1 MHRYSKKQID
11 KIILEEYSNI
21 INEQWPWEKK
31 FWTDE
36 YGPWQKFQRGVDYI
50 GQDIKRAF
58 TPDSDTPKRFKKMKR
73 DLART
78 VDPETWIG
86 QGGIID
92 TIDKEGIQRAKEELG
107 EAYETIK
114 GIVTTWRTWDGF
126 IDGPYGLRPA
136 AYSPGGL
143 AASAA
148 LSVIPYTKAIPSAV
162 FGVLLADDFI
172 KIHEGKF
179 GWVVA
184 FNLLFDSIG
193 IFTGGKSSFGR
204 QLLKD
209 TKIIG
214 EKVVVPV
221 LEQLFRGAS
230 GQELKHAIMFLR
242 NNLKLTKKF
251 QKLMITSGIVDGIK
265 SFAQVILR
273 AINSFGSMIQD
284 WLRSLMIYPV
294 ISKYAQDAYLVITE
308 ILSTAKGFVRIFVN
322 GMQMIINMVNAVIKY
337 PGTKLD
343 KLLKTLFGEKVP
355 EWLAK
360 ATMTGVYTYGMVK
373 SLEWYQNFNEQQ
385 ITEQQIA
392 DQDALQAENF
402 NKTADEL
409 EKMHGRFTG
418 VYETVDFVPAVS
430 INETK
435 PKLNGELFGD
445 VAIDGIDFTKHP
457 AAKNA
462 YIYINKFSSDGE
474 YALITLWSPD
484 PSVKPDL
491 VWVYAEDVEYS
502 KWKGDE

>member
-21 INEQWPWEKK
+21 INEQWPWEKE

-36 YGPWQKFQRGVDYI
+36 YGPVQKFKRGAQQV

-58 TPDSDTPKRFKKMKR
+58 TPDSETPKRFAKMKK

-78 VDPETWIG
+78 VDPETWVG

-92 TIDKEGIQRAKEELG
+92 TLDKEGIQRAKEELG

-114 GIVTTWRTWDGF
+114 GILSTWQTWDGF
-126 IDGPYGLRPA
+126 IDGQYGLRPA
-136 AYSPGGL
+136 AYSPGGI
-143 AASAA
+143 AASAV
-148 LSVIPYTKAIPSAV
+148 LSVIPYTRAIPSAV

-172 KIHEGKF
+172 KISEGKF

-193 IFTGGKSSFGR
+193 IFTGGASSLGR
-204 QLLKD
+204 QLLRD

-230 GQELKHAIMFLR
+230 GQELQHAIMFLR

-251 QKLMITSGIVDGIK
+251 QEAMIRSGIAGGIK
-265 SFAQVILR
+265 NFAELILR

-284 WLRSLMIYPV
+284 WLRSLMKYPV
-294 ISKYAQDAYLVITE
+294 ISEYAQYAYLE
-308 ILSTAKGFVRIFVN
+308 ISEMLSTAKGFVRIFVD
-322 GMQMIINMVNAVIKY
+322 GMKMIINMVNAVVKY

-343 KLLKTLFGEKVP
+343 KLLKKIFGENVP

-409 EKMHGRFTG
+409 KKMHGRFTG
-418 VYETVDFVPAVS
+418 VYETVDFIPAGS
-430 INETK
+430 MNETK
-435 PKLNGELFGD
+435 PKLNGQLFSD
-445 VAIDGIDFTKHP
+445 VAIDGINFSKHP
-457 AAKNA
+457 EAKNA
-462 YIYINKFSSDGE
+462 YVYINKFSSDGE

-484 PSVKPDL
+484 PSVKPDI
-491 VWVYAEDVEYS
+491 VWVYAEDVKYS